1 MSNVIDSLRQEG
13 LKTEL
18 PEFRIG
24 DTIRC
29 QMKITEGGKT
39 RLQNYEGVVMAQ
51 NGTANEES
59 ITVRKI
65 SNGVAVERVIP
76 LHTPSLAGIE
86 VVRHG
91 RVRRSKLY
99 YLRGLTGRKAR
110 IRERRIVK

>member
-1 MSNVIDSLRQEG
+1 MSNVIDSLRQEN
-13 LKTEL
+13 LKTDL
-18 PEFRIG
+18 PAFQIG
-24 DTIRC
+24 DTVRC

-39 RLQNYEGVVMAQ
+39 RVQNYEGVVMAQ
-51 NGTANEES
+51 SGTANEES

-86 VVRHG
+86 LVRHG
-91 RVRRSKLY
+91 RVRRAKLY